1 MPAALD
7 LKEEILALKKAR
19 NAVILVH
26 NYQSGDIQDLG
37 DYVGDSLGLAYHAK
51 ATDADV
57 IVFCGVHFMAET
69 AKIVNPNKIVVL
81 PDKDAGCSL
90 EQSCPAPQLEA
101 FLKANADKNYY
112 VIAYINCSGAV
123 KALCDVICTSGNAV
137 KIVNQAPPDRPILFV
152 PDENLGAWV
161 MEQTGR
167 KMDLW
172 KGNCYVHVEFTR
184 DSINRIK
191 AEYPDAL
198 VVAHPECTQAV
209 RLLADEV
216 CSTEKMVT
224 FVKNAPVKNIIVV
237 TESGMLHRLR
247 KEAPDKNL
255 IAGPTD
261 RCACADCRYMK
272 MNTLEKLRDCLDKL
286 EPRVEMPEDIR
297 KRAEAPLF
305 PHGIHS
311 DRIRHS
317 PESRIFG
324 M

>member
-7 LKEEILALKKAR
+7 IKEEILALKKQR
-19 NAVILVH
+19 NAVILAH
-26 NYQSGDIQDLG
+26 NYQTGDIQDVA
-37 DYVGDSLGLAYHAK
+37 DYVGDSLGLAYQAK
-51 ATDADV
+51 ATEADV

-69 AKIVNPNKIVVL
+69 AKIVNPGKVVVL
-81 PDKDAGCSL
+81 PDADAGCSL
-90 EQSCPAPQLEA
+90 EQSCPADQLEA
-101 FLKANADKNYY
+101 FLKQNADKNYY
-112 VIAYINCSGAV
+112 VIAYINCSGGV

-137 KIVNQAPPDRPILFV
+137 KIVNQAPADRPILFV

-224 FVKNAPVKNIIVV
+224 YCKNAPVKNIIVV

-247 KEAPDKNL
+247 REAPDKNL

-272 MNTLEKLRDCLDKL
+272 MNTMEKLRDCLDTL
-286 EPRVEMPEDIR
+286 QPRVEMEESLR
-297 KRAEAPLF
+297 KRAEAPLLRMLEQ
-305 PHGIHS
+305 S
-311 DRIRHS
+311 K
-317 PESRIFG
+317 
-324 M
+324 